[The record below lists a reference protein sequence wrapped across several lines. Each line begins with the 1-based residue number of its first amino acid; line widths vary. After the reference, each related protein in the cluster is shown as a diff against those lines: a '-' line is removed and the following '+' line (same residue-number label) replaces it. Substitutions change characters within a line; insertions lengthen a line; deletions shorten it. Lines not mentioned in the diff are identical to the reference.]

1 MPTNTFSRSLKGRI
15 LLTLPYYGFVLI
27 SFLIDRLFF
36 HVVDPFNL
44 LVVLGTAVA
53 LNVVICWVPL
63 PQYVTVFIFLLFAQ
77 YGGMMLNL
85 YDNVS
90 WYDVVVH
97 LGSGVMLVYI
107 GQYLYS
113 LILRRRR
120 GGRSA
125 AHIAGGV
132 QFLFL
137 HRLCRAVGDL

>member
-120 GGRSA
+120 G
-125 AHIAGGV
+125 
-132 QFLFL
+132 
-137 HRLCRAVGDL
+137 